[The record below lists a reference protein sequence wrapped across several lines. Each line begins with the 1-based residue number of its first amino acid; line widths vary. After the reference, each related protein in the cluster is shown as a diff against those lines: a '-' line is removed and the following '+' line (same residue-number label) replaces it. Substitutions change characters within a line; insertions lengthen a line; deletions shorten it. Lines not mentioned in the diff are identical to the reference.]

1 MLWGSAYLWLKRDGF
16 VRSKPTGL
24 SFLHSTVEHSMLPVL
39 TSNVQEIS
47 FLRENIQVKKYSYYC
62 LEQEC
67 FLLEDSAPLAEV
79 QI

>member
-1 MLWGSAYLWLKRDGF
+1 
-16 VRSKPTGL
+16 
-24 SFLHSTVEHSMLPVL
+24 MLPVP

-47 FLRENIQVKKYSYYC
+47 FHRENIQVKKYIYYC

-67 FLLEDSAPLAEV
+67 FLLENSAPLAKV

>member
-1 MLWGSAYLWLKRDGF
+1 
-16 VRSKPTGL
+16 
-24 SFLHSTVEHSMLPVL
+24 MLPVL

-67 FLLEDSAPLAEV
+67 FLLENSAPLAEV